1 MKFLAKIDIMPHK
14 ELLDPQGK
22 TVEHNLPNIGIQT
35 ISNVR
40 IGKCIELEIEA
51 PDQAAAKLEVENAC
65 KKLLVNAIMEHYE
78 YELSEI

>member
-22 TVEHNLPNIGIQT
+22 TVEHNLPNIGIDS

-40 IGKCIELEIEA
+40 IGKCIEMEVEA
-51 PDQAAAKLEVENAC
+51 TDRSGAEMEVENAC

-78 YELSEI
+78 YELTEV